1 MRIVDKHLVE
11 LVEWNNDQVLSQL
24 CSDADY
30 FIVVNPELTESILN
44 LITVDVPLDN
54 RCIKY
59 KIGEGWIAKRFP
71 KKWNG
76 QTLIIQ
82 LPITPYDIRVN
93 RYAVVNS
100 KILDYPVP
108 AWDLPYKHVWTYDTA
123 LTNGEEV
130 DAVTVSYIKES
141 AGRKVI
147 GVADTDPINNIFD
160 VIFLTYNELEAQD
173 NWQHLQSICPR
184 AQIVSGVEGIYNA
197 HYEAAK
203 TAKTDMFYVVDADA
217 YVENFQF
224 DYVPPIQDRDTVH
237 IWYSR
242 NPVNGLEYGYG
253 GIKLFSKSHFA
264 KAQVG
269 VIDVAT
275 SVGAVKVMPVVAC
288 ETRFNTDE
296 FSAWKSAFRE
306 CAKLSARLI
315 KNQVDQETEQRLKAW
330 TTVDNG
336 APYGEYVISGA
347 LAGVAYGSV
356 NNSNPYA
363 LDKINDFDWL
373 AKQFIRGE

>member
-1 MRIVDKHLVE
+1 MKIVDKRVVE
-11 LVEWNNDQVLSQL
+11 LVDWSDDQILSQL
-24 CSDADY
+24 CNDEH
-30 FIVVNPELTESILN
+30 FIVVNPELDKSILD
-44 LITVDVPLDN
+44 LITLDIPLND
-54 RCIKY
+54 CCVKY
-59 KIGEGWIAKRFP
+59 KIGEGWIAKRFS
-71 KKWNG
+71 KNWNG
-76 QTLIIQ
+76 QLQIVQ
-82 LPITPYDIRVN
+82 LPITPHHIDVG
-93 RYAVVNS
+93 RYTVLNS

-123 LTNGEEV
+123 LTNGEEI

-141 AGRKVI
+141 TGRKVI
-147 GVADTDPINNIFD
+147 GVADTTTINNVFD

-184 AQIVSGVEGIYNA
+184 ARIVSGVQGIYNA

-224 DYVPPIQDRDTVH
+224 DYVPPVQDRDTVH
-237 IWYSR
+237 IWYSC

-253 GIKLFSKSHFA
+253 GIKLFAKTHFA

-275 SVGAVKVMPVVAC
+275 SVGAVKVMPHVAC

-315 KNQVDQETEQRLKAW
+315 KNQVDKETEERLRAW
-330 TTVDNG
+330 TTIDNG